1 MPVRLLRPSVF
12 LLLAAIA
19 SVPCASLAV
28 PRIVPVDLPTARG
41 WVQEWA
47 REARRARRDGRVHVA
62 MPLEREL
69 TASVRAY
76 ATNAT
81 DSLGVIAV
89 VSHDAPNAVALLER
103 VTGAKLVVWDVSCA
117 PGTTAGTALMRTLRE
132 VVGVDDV
139 RMARTVHPRWRLAF
153 AYAGT
158 DSARGAHFEAS
169 PHEGASSSS
178 FLADADA
185 TDATDGAVTKD
196 AAERAETIVDEQ
208 ADA

>member
-1 MPVRLLRPSVF
+1 MG
-12 LLLAAIA
+12 AA
-19 SVPCASLAV
+19 
-28 PRIVPVDLPTARG
+28 G
-41 WVQEWA
+41 

-158 DSARGAHFEAS
+158 DIVHGARGAEEAS
-169 PHEGASSSS
+169 RAHEGASSSSS
-178 FLADADA
+178 FLADA
-185 TDATDGAVTKD
+185 DATDGAVTKD